1 VTSSSR
7 IAVALLAVAALAG
20 PAGAE
25 DPPGFPSS
33 PSSPSSPAAPSGPS
47 ALEAFAGERMAAI
60 SKFARDKE
68 EDPRFAE
75 REEKSGKCR
84 IDRERAVLM
93 LTFNADGTL
102 HCKAPVLAESY
113 AIEVHILTVKS
124 LFATGNHYRVTAK
137 PGRALPAVSV
147 HGAAADV
154 KAAITAMS
162 GLREDYSEA
171 AWWQAP
177 RLFGPFHNED
187 VTLTVSLDEAGVKQ
201 DTALTITPLSAVNL
215 SVLAAL
221 SPGVTTYVVAD
232 GAVKAQRNDREL
244 DYFFGVHLYP
254 LSWARIAKGRLRPG
268 RYFVPEYVSFAD
280 RLSLTAGVDLARPR
294 ESAYLGLSFE
304 VYSGIALTAGWQ
316 PRKVPRLTDGI
327 SEGQSIEGDT
337 VPERSA
343 WDLRR
348 WAVGLSLD
356 ASLLKPLIGYLAR

>member
-1 VTSSSR
+1 MTSSSR
-7 IAVALLAVAALAG
+7 IAVALLTVAAFVG
-20 PAGAE
+20 PAWAE

-33 PSSPSSPAAPSGPS
+33 PSSPTRPASGPS
-47 ALEAFAGERMAAI
+47 ELDAFAGERMAAI

-75 REEKSGKCR
+75 REEKNGKCR
-84 IDRERAVLM
+84 IDRERSVLM

-102 HCKAPVLAESY
+102 HCKAPALAESY

-177 RLFGPFHNED
+177 RLLGPFHNED
-187 VTLTVSLDEAGVKQ
+187 VTLTVTLDEAGVKQ

-280 RLSLTAGVDLARPR
+280 RLSLTVGMDLARPR
-294 ESAYLGLSFE
+294 ESAYLGLSLE
-304 VYSGIALTAGWQ
+304 VYSGISVTAGWQ
-316 PRKVPRLTDGI
+316 PRKVPRLTDGVV
-327 SEGQSIEGDT
+327 EGQALEGDV

-356 ASLLKPLIGYLAR
+356 ASLLKPLVGYLAR